1 MGWLVGVSFL
11 GCSKGV
17 ILLLVLFEANPLYRI
32 ILIRFFFFF
41 PVLLIVLIESQ
52 QQRFVC
58 CMSSFHEFYASGV
71 LICVV
76 GTFLNEVYMK

>member
-32 ILIRFFFFF
+32 ISIRFFF
-41 PVLLIVLIESQ
+41 PVLLIVLIELQ

-76 GTFLNEVYMK
+76 RTFLNEVYMK